1 VKRLL
6 SLLVGGIALAIAAG
20 ATTLCQD
27 VTSQNIASL
36 KCTVG
41 GLVFSNF
48 QVVAAAG
55 NAAPEVDLASADVS
69 ANGAVTLTF
78 NPHMSAQPNGGYQDI
93 YLYYDVTGGVT
104 QVATSLST
112 QNAVIQQTACASSIA
127 STGGMQGMCPT
138 ADRLANIIAV
148 GNGNPVSSGT
158 FNSAGY
164 LSIFDSVSLSPA
176 AVATLNSF
184 SQVFNGAGSAV
195 IPTGSNGGDYG
206 GSSQGGGSAAGVTAV
221 PEPLTGILMGSGLIA
236 LGFMRRKAHIG

>member
-6 SLLVGGIALAIAAG
+6 SLLAGGIALAIAAG
-20 ATTLCQD
+20 ATTLCTD

-41 GLVFSNF
+41 GLTFSNF

-55 NAAPEVDLASADVS
+55 NAAPEVDLASVDLS
-69 ANGAVTLTF
+69 TSGAVTLTF
-78 NPHMSAQPNGGYQDI
+78 NPHMSTQPNGGYQDI

-112 QNAVIQQTACASSIA
+112 QNAVVQQTACASSIA
-127 STGGMQGMCPT
+127 STGGMQGLCPT
-138 ADRLANIIAV
+138 ADRLATTIAV
-148 GNGNPVSSGT
+148 GNGIAVSSGT
-158 FNSAGY
+158 FNAAA
-164 LSIFDSVSLSPA
+164 LSIFESVSLSPA
-176 AVATLNSF
+176 AAATLTSF

-195 IPTGSNGGDYG
+195 IPTGGNGDNGGSGAG
-206 GSSQGGGSAAGVTAV
+206 GSTGGVTAV
-221 PEPLTGILMGSGLIA
+221 PEPMTVILMGSGLIA

>member
-6 SLLVGGIALAIAAG
+6 SLLAGGLALAIAAG
-20 ATTLCQD
+20 ATTLCTD

-41 GLVFSNF
+41 GLTFSNF

-55 NAAPEVDLASADVS
+55 NTAPEVDLASVDLS
-69 ANGAVTLTF
+69 TTGAVTLTF

-112 QNAVIQQTACASSIA
+112 QNAVVQQTACASSIA
-127 STGGMQGMCPT
+127 SSGGMQGLCPS
-138 ADRLANIIAV
+138 ADRLANTIAV
-148 GNGNPVSSGT
+148 GNGNVVSSGT
-158 FNSAGY
+158 FNSAAS
-164 LSIFDSVSLSPA
+164 LSIFESVSLSPA
-176 AVATLNSF
+176 AMASLNSF

-195 IPTGSNGGDYG
+195 VPTGGNGNGDGG
-206 GSSQGGGSAAGVTAV
+206 GSGQGGGVTTV
-221 PEPLTGILMGSGLIA
+221 PEPMTLILMGSGLMA

>member
-6 SLLVGGIALAIAAG
+6 SLLAGGIGLAIAAS

-27 VTSQNIASL
+27 VSSQNIASL

-41 GLVFSNF
+41 GLTFSNF

-55 NAAPEVDLASADVS
+55 NAAPEVDLTSADVS
-69 ANGAVTLTF
+69 ASGAVTLTF

-93 YLYYDVTGGVT
+93 YLYYDVTGAVT

-112 QNAVIQQTACASSIA
+112 QNAVIQQKTCASSIA

-158 FNSAGY
+158 FSAGS

-195 IPTGSNGGDYG
+195 IPTGTNSGDYG
-206 GSSQGGGSAAGVTAV
+206 GSSSQGGSSGGITAV
-221 PEPLTGILMGSGLIA
+221 PEPLTLILMGSGLIA
-236 LGFMRRKAHIG
+236 LGFMRRKALIG

>member
-6 SLLVGGIALAIAAG
+6 SLLAGGVVFAIAAG
-20 ATTLCQD
+20 ATTLCPD
-27 VTSQNIASL
+27 AASQNIASL

-41 GLVFSNF
+41 GLTFSNF

-69 ANGAVTLTF
+69 ASGAVTLTF

-104 QVATSLST
+104 QVATSLGT

-158 FNSAGY
+158 FSAGG

-195 IPTGSNGGDYG
+195 IPTGSNGGDSG
-206 GSSQGGGSAAGVTAV
+206 GSSQGGSTGGITAV
-221 PEPLTGILMGSGLIA
+221 PEPVTVILMGTGLIA